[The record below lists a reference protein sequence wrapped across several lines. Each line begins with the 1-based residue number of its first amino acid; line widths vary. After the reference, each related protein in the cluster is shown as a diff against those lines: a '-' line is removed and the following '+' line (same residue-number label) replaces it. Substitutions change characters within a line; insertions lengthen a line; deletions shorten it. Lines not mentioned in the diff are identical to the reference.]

1 MQLPHFQNKR
11 KRIPKWRANIENL
24 EKLTTQGTQN
34 EDNKYEKM
42 VKKKKIEILKTKHVI
57 SIYNFV
63 HIHFVY
69 CEHLL

>member
-34 EDNKYEKM
+34 EDNK
-42 VKKKKIEILKTKHVI
+42 
-57 SIYNFV
+57 
-63 HIHFVY
+63 
-69 CEHLL
+69 